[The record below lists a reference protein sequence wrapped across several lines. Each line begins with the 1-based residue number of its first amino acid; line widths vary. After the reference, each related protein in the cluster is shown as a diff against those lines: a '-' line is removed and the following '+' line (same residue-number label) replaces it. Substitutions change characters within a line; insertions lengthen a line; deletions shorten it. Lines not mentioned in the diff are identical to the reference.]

1 MATVSEQIV
10 REAPEIEAYKLGL
23 LKSGKTLAD
32 ISLQLPTQQ
41 VAGLSAL
48 ENQAIGQTGQAG
60 GIGGY
65 QALAQ
70 SGKNTLGTG
79 LGTMGRAL
87 GALSYAPKYQ
97 DASAGAL
104 GRSEQSLGQSTGI
117 YGGGPGYTAQ
127 GFNAQQGPA
136 ALGYG
141 AGQFQGGQ
149 GYTAG
154 QFQGGQGYT
163 AQGFQGGPGYAAGQY
178 GTADLGPQSYT
189 AQSFDPSSVSQ
200 YFNPYEDAAV
210 QQALT
215 DIRRQG
221 DIAGNQQNAAAVQ
234 AGAFGGSRQGLQSA
248 ELGRNVLE
256 QQGRTAA
263 GMRQAG
269 FQNAMQQ
276 AQSDFANQQQRQ
288 QAQAQFG
295 TQFGQQAF
303 EDAQRRQQAQ
313 AQFGTSTSQQ
323 AFEEQQ
329 RRQQAQ
335 AQFGTSTS
343 QQAFEDAQRRQQ
355 AQAQFGTS
363 TSQQAFEDA
372 QRRQQAQAQF
382 GSSYGQQTFQNQQ
395 QAQQQAFED
404 QQRRQQAQA
413 QFGTQFGQQA
423 FEDQQRRQQA
433 AAQQQQGIASLYG
446 TLANTQ
452 SALAGQYGN
461 IGQSQGNMGVQQLNA
476 AQQAQA
482 QGLSEIQALQ
492 QAGGLQRQQ
501 SQAALN
507 ADFSNQQRQMYEP
520 QTRLSWLSDIYKGA
534 PSSQSSIGSQ
544 VAPVAPTP
552 SIFQQAAGLGTGLI
566 GAAAGASTLGKLF

>member
-1 MATVSEQIV
+1 
-10 REAPEIEAYKLGL
+10 
-23 LKSGKTLAD
+23 
-32 ISLQLPTQQ
+32 
-41 VAGLSAL
+41 
-48 ENQAIGQTGQAG
+48 
-60 GIGGY
+60 
-65 QALAQ
+65 
-70 SGKNTLGTG
+70 
-79 LGTMGRAL
+79 MGRAL
-87 GALSYAPKYQ
+87 GALSFAPGYQ

-104 GRSEQSLGQSTGI
+104 GRSEQRLAQSTGQF
-117 YGGGPGYTAQ
+117 GGGPGYTAQ

-136 ALGYG
+136 ALGYN
-141 AGQFQGGQ
+141 AGQFQGGP
-149 GYTAG
+149 
-154 QFQGGQGYT
+154 GYT
-163 AQGFQGGPGYAAGQY
+163 AQGFQGGPGYAAGQF

-189 AQSFDPSSVSQ
+189 AESFDPSSVSQ

-248 ELGRNVLE
+248 ELSRNVLE

-269 FQNAMQQ
+269 FQSAMQQ
-276 AQSDFANQQQRQ
+276 AQGDFANQQQRA

-295 TQFGQQAF
+295 TQAGQQAF

-313 AQFGTSTSQQ
+313 AQFGTSTGLQS
-323 AFEEQQ
+323 FEEQQ
-329 RRQQAQ
+329 RRAQAQ
-335 AQFGTSTS
+335 SQFGTSTS

-355 AQAQFGTS
+355 AQS
-363 TSQQAFEDA
+363 
-372 QRRQQAQAQF
+372 QF

-404 QQRRQQAQA
+404 QQRRQQAQS
-413 QFGTQFGQQA
+413 QFGTQQGQQA

-433 AAQQQQGIASLYG
+433 AAQQQQGIASMYG
-446 TLANTQ
+446 NLANTQ

-461 IGQSQGNMGVQQLNA
+461 IGQAQANLGVQQLNA
-476 AQQAQA
+476 AQQAQQ
-482 QGLSEIQALQ
+482 QGLAGISAQ
-492 QAGGLQRQQ
+492 QVAGGLERQVG
-501 SQAALN
+501 QAGLN
-507 ADFSNQQRQMYEP
+507 AQYQNDLRQLYEP

-534 PSSQSSIGSQ
+534 PSSQSAIGSQ
-544 VAPVAPTP
+544 VSPQAPTP

-566 GAAAGASTLGKLF
+566 GAAAGAKAIGKLF